1 MSAQKHD
8 ANRDFIGFAE
18 YPSFA
23 EILSSER
30 LISVMYDS
38 MCKFGGERENGE
50 KMAFRFGRGET
61 IERWLRVRARSFFDW
76 EKTAGVLPPEL
87 CDEHK
92 HKEGTPML
100 LDQATPRNVARAL
113 ARDQ

>member
-30 LISVMYDS
+30 LISVMYES
-38 MCKFGGERENGE
+38 VCKLVGRERMGKKWLSDLAEERRLRGG
-50 KMAFRFGRGET
+50 
-61 IERWLRVRARSFFDW
+61 
-76 EKTAGVLPPEL
+76 
-87 CDEHK
+87 
-92 HKEGTPML
+92 
-100 LDQATPRNVARAL
+100 
-113 ARDQ
+113 

>member
-30 LISVMYDS
+30 LIS
-38 MCKFGGERENGE
+38 
-50 KMAFRFGRGET
+50 
-61 IERWLRVRARSFFDW
+61 
-76 EKTAGVLPPEL
+76 LP
-87 CDEHK
+87 
-92 HKEGTPML
+92 TS
-100 LDQATPRNVARAL
+100 V
-113 ARDQ
+113 